1 MLCHTF
7 FIVSNNC
14 DSFIMHLLKINLF
27 PDKYPTL
34 HQYPFNLDIFTQT
47 RSIEFSSPVTFFA
60 GENGTGKSTLLEAI
74 SLRCGIHIWKNEER
88 ARYTLNPYEDRL
100 YQSMS
105 VHWSNGAVP
114 GSFFGSHIFQHFA
127 QLLDEWAAGDPGLLK
142 YFGGESLM
150 TKSHGESLMSFFK
163 ARYKIKGI
171 YFLDEPE
178 TALSPKSQI
187 ELLQILNDAMK
198 SDTIQFI
205 IATHSP
211 ILLACPG
218 ATIYSFDHLPVKEIG
233 YEQTQYYQVYRDFI
247 LNRDKY
253 IKD

>member
-1 MLCHTF
+1 
-7 FIVSNNC
+7 
-14 DSFIMHLLKINLF
+14 MHLLKLNLF
-27 PDKYPTL
+27 PEKYPTL
-34 HQYPFNLDIFTQT
+34 DQYPFNLDIFHKTKT
-47 RSIEFSSPVTFFA
+47 IEFTSPVTFFA

-74 SLRCGIHIWKNEER
+74 SLQCGVHIWKSEER

-105 VHWSNGAVP
+105 VQWTNGSVP

-142 YFGGESLM
+142 YFGGESLL

-187 ELLQILNDAMK
+187 ELLQILSSAMK
-198 SDTIQFI
+198 SEHLQFV

-211 ILLACPG
+211 ILLACPE
-218 ATIYSFDHLPVKEIG
+218 ATIYSFDYLPVKKIN
-233 YEQTQYYQVYRDFI
+233 YEQTEYYLVYKDFMEDR
-247 LNRDKY
+247 NKY
-253 IKD
+253 IKG